1 MGAAAV
7 GNRGFEPET
16 GKIRL
21 LDPLTIDQIAAG
33 EVIERPASAV
43 KELVENA
50 LDAGAGRIEIQ
61 LEEAGRRLIAVRDD
75 GAGMT
80 QGEVVTALQRHAT
93 SKITGIAD
101 LHRIDSLGFR
111 GEALPSIASVS
122 RMSIS
127 TGTEDGLRS
136 VVDIEGGAVLNVAG
150 SSGPKG
156 TDVRVED
163 LFFNTPARLK
173 FLKSDGNELSV
184 IVDMI
189 SRYAVAYP
197 DVAFR
202 IVHEGAEVLRTTG
215 RGSAFDAV
223 SEVWGLDPARGL
235 VEIDEMI
242 GGIRVRGFASPPHF
256 TKPTRAMQ
264 WLFVNRR
271 PIRSRSLNVAIDQAY
286 RDILPEKRYPLV
298 VLMLDVSPAAVDV
311 NVSPTKNEV
320 RFQHDRAAFDAVR
333 HAIRAALNAHGM
345 VPSLEAIARVNSAT
359 GIGQGFASGSAD
371 FVAGSFI
378 PGVGAGSN
386 FGQALDAQAPLSG
399 FAIGSR
405 DVEEPSHAMPTILDE
420 SFRAVEFAADLKV
433 IGQALNTFI
442 VAETRLGI
450 VLVDQHVAHERILFE
465 RLRASRGATHGPTD
479 LEAGGES
486 KSGAMPSIARQ
497 TLLTPESFELDH
509 RLAPLLS
516 ERLCDV
522 REAGFDVETFGGGSF
537 VIRAVPAALKG
548 RNPVKF
554 LREVVEELAES
565 AAGCLGSLQSIQE
578 AVWALCACKMAVKA
592 GDPLSPPEMEKLLR
606 DLAEIENP
614 YHCPHGRPITLLLS
628 RNDLL
633 RKFKRIK

>member
-1 MGAAAV
+1 M
-7 GNRGFEPET
+7 EPNS
-16 GKIRL
+16 GRIRL

-50 LDAGAGRIEIQ
+50 IDAGATQIAVT
-61 LEEAGRRLIAVRDD
+61 LEEAGRRLILVRDN

-80 QGEVVTALQRHAT
+80 QDEALLALQRHAT
-93 SKITGIAD
+93 SKIAGITD

-136 VVDIEGGAVLNVAG
+136 VVNIEAG
-150 SSGPKG
+150 TVVSLVGTSGPKG

-184 IVDMI
+184 IVDMM

-197 DVAFR
+197 DVAFL
-202 IVHEGAEVLRTTG
+202 IEHDGSVVLRTTG
-215 RGSAFDAV
+215 RGGAFDAV
-223 SEVWGLDPARGL
+223 SEVWGLEPARGL
-235 VEIDEMI
+235 VEIDEMV

-264 WLFVNRR
+264 WMFVNRR

-298 VLMLDVSPAAVDV
+298 VLLLDVSPAAVDV
-311 NVSPTKNEV
+311 NVSPTKSEV
-320 RFQHDRAAFDAVR
+320 RFQHEGAAFDAVR
-333 HAIRAALNAHGM
+333 HAIRSSLNAHGM

-359 GIGQGFASGSAD
+359 GNGFIPWMGHDGHLGLNREPHLHLDSGPISGSAP
-371 FVAGSFI
+371 AGSGFL
-378 PGVGAGSN
+378 GLS
-386 FGQALDAQAPLSG
+386 LDAQAAL
-399 FAIGSR
+399 GSF
-405 DVEEPSHAMPTILDE
+405 DTNTPAGLPAVLDE
-420 SFRAVEFAADLKV
+420 NFRAIEFAADLRV
-433 IGQALNTFI
+433 IGQAMNTFI

-465 RLRASRGATHGPTD
+465 RLRASRG
-479 LEAGGES
+479 GGEPV
-486 KSGAMPSIARQ
+486 ASIPRQ
-497 TLLTPESFELDH
+497 ALLTPESFELDH

-516 ERLCDV
+516 ERIDEV
-522 REAGFDVETFGGGSF
+522 RDAGFDLEEFGGGSF
-537 VIRAVPAALKG
+537 VLRSVPAALKG

-565 AAGCLGSLQSIQE
+565 SGGCLGSLQSIQE

-614 YHCPHGRPITLLLS
+614 YHCPHGRPITLLLG